1 MANNPRILVTGA
13 SGQLGRLVIASLLK
27 KVPAAQISGLV
38 RKSEAAAELGALGIQ
53 TPMGDYLDTAA
64 LDAAMAGIDHV
75 LLISG
80 SEVGKRIPQHTNV
93 IEAAKRAGVKR
104 IAYTSILHCDTSP
117 LGLAEEHKGT
127 EATLKASGLP
137 YVLLRNSWY
146 TENYFGNLA
155 GDIERGVI
163 IGCSGNGRISA
174 ATRADYAEAG
184 AVVMTTEEDIGG
196 RTYELGGDEAF
207 TMAQFA
213 EELSRQ
219 AGKQVV
225 YQDMSEKDYAAALAS
240 VGLPDF
246 VAALR
251 ANSSAGAAK
260 DGLFDDGKQLSKL
273 IGRPTTP
280 LSQALAT
287 ALKK

>member
-1 MANNPRILVTGA
+1 MTNNPRILVTGA
-13 SGQLGRLVIASLLK
+13 NGKLGRLVVASLLK

-38 RKSEAAAELGALGIQ
+38 RKSEAAAELGTLGIS
-53 TPMGDYLDTAA
+53 TPMGDYSDTAA
-64 LDAAMAGIDHV
+64 LDKAMDGIDHV

-104 IAYTSILHCDTSP
+104 IAYTSIVHCDTSP
-117 LGLAEEHKGT
+117 LGLADEHRGT
-127 EATLKASGLP
+127 EAALKASGLP

-146 TENYFGNLA
+146 TENYLGNVA
-155 GDIERGVI
+155 MDVERGVI

-184 AVVMTTEEDIGG
+184 AIAMTTAEDIGG
-196 RTYELGGDEAF
+196 RIYELAGDEAF
-207 TMAQFA
+207 TMAQFT

-219 AGKQVV
+219 AGKTVV
-225 YQDMSEKDYAAALAS
+225 YQDMSPEDYKAALVAA
-240 VGLPDF
+240 GLPEF
-246 VAALR
+246 VGALL
-251 ANSSAGAAK
+251 ANSSAGAAT
-260 DGLFDDGKQLSKL
+260 DALFDDGKQLSTL

-280 LSQALAT
+280 LSRSIAT

>member
-1 MANNPRILVTGA
+1 MTNNPRILVTGA
-13 SGQLGRLVIASLLK
+13 SGQLGRLAVASLLK
-27 KVPAAQISGLV
+27 KVPAGQISGLV
-38 RKSEAAAELGALGIQ
+38 RKSEAAAELSALGIQ
-53 TPMGDYLDTAA
+53 TAMGDYSDTAA
-64 LDAAMAGIDHV
+64 LDKALDGIDHV

-104 IAYTSILHCDTSP
+104 IAYTSIVHCDTSP
-117 LGLAEEHKGT
+117 LGLADEHRGT
-127 EATLKASGLP
+127 EAALKASGLP

-146 TENYFGNLA
+146 TENYLGNVA
-155 GDIERGVI
+155 MDVERGVI

-184 AVVMTTEEDIGG
+184 AVAMTTAEDIGG
-196 RTYELGGDEAF
+196 RTYELAGDEAF

-219 AGKQVV
+219 AGKTVV
-225 YQDMSEKDYAAALAS
+225 YQDMSPKDYQAALAAA
-240 VGLPDF
+240 GLPDF
-246 VAALR
+246 VAALL
-251 ANSSAGAAK
+251 ANSSAGAAT
-260 DGLFDDGKQLSKL
+260 DALFDDGKQLSTL

-280 LSQALAT
+280 LSQAIAT
-287 ALKK
+287 ALRK